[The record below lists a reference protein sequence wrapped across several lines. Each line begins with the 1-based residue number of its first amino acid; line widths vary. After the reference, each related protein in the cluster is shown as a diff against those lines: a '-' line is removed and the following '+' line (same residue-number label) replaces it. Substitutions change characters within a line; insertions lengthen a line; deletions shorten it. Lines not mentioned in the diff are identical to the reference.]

1 MDGAKLILSL
11 MQVVIISFVATILY
25 HNVYL
30 EITDMVDAII
40 ISLTIVII
48 TYLLVA
54 YLQKTKDMYFF
65 TLLTS

>member
-1 MDGAKLILSL
+1 

-25 HNVYL
+25 YNVYL

-54 YLQKTKDMYFF
+54 YLQKTKDM
-65 TLLTS
+65 

>member
-11 MQVVIISFVATILY
+11 IQVVIISFVTTILY

-48 TYLLVA
+48 TYLLVT
-54 YLQKTKDMYFF
+54 YLQKTKDM
-65 TLLTS
+65 